1 MRESLRLVKRY
12 NNRRLYDFGLCRYV
26 TLRDVR
32 ALVVKG
38 IAFKAVDTAG
48 RNITREVLLQTLI
61 EREKAGKPTVA
72 EDQLL
77 RLIRASEGKRKGSRG
92 R

>member
-1 MRESLRLVKRY
+1 MPESPRLVKRY

-32 ALVVKG
+32 ALAVKG
-38 IAFKAVDTAG
+38 TAFKAVDTAG
-48 RNITREVLLQTLI
+48 RNITREVLLQVLL
-61 EREKAGKPTVA
+61 EREKAGKPSVNEA
-72 EDQLL
+72 QLL
-77 RLIRASEGKRKGSRG
+77 RLVRSG